1 MEILCWT
8 CLRDIQVGR
17 ARVREGVGAGAQGAG
32 SGRLSAQTRQV
43 MPWEQRGGTTRG
55 ARGRDRSTTA
65 RPFLLEKSIHCSLPF
80 SSLHVIR
87 QWPPVSPK
95 PKVSPKTAI
104 ILHPHGQPGP
114 FHPLLCPPGGSHCLL
129 LPRLSQSQTKTG
141 HAGGNLREAAHGAA
155 LT

>member
-1 MEILCWT
+1 MDMPEGHPSGESKG
-8 CLRDIQVGR
+8 QGR
-17 ARVREGVGAGAQGAG
+17 GRGWG
-32 SGRLSAQTRQV
+32 SGS
-43 MPWEQRGGTTRG
+43 WEWAAVSPDKAGNALGTEGRDH
-55 ARGRDRSTTA
+55 ARRPGRDRSTTA